1 LGTLFNTGT
10 VVGVMSNVLPAGVLL
25 PKLIPSFCIAHEG
38 RFLRGRMRD
47 LLKTGKTAMGRRDVE
62 LTPED
67 VQLFE
72 KLYELTKE
80 ERDEWIRKTR
90 R

>member
-1 LGTLFNTGT
+1 G
-10 VVGVMSNVLPAGVLL
+10 LL

-38 RFLRGRMRD
+38 RFLRGRLRD
-47 LLKTGKTAMGRRDVE
+47 LLATAKTAMGRRDVE
-62 LTPED
+62 LTQED

-72 KLYELTKE
+72 HLYELTKE
-80 ERDEWIRKTR
+80 ERNEWIKRTR